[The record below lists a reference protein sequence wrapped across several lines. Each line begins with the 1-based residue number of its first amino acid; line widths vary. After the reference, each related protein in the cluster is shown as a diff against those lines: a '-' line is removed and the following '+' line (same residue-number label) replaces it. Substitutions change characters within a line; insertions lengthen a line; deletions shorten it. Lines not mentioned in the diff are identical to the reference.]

1 MLYLCIY
8 LSGRNL
14 RYVDKR
20 QPGGKTHYPLG
31 GYPPDIRR
39 ILKYLRQ
46 IARETSSTRRRRI
59 YVGYSNIYIFGF
71 WVLPPEAKPKRLSH
85 IIWKAAA
92 AAVATEF
99 CFRWDVSMSELLLAI
114 ELTFLLLLVLLSL
127 LSFPVNHP
135 FWSSF
140 LHLLQSVAGGWYRN
154 EFRWGA
160 FNF

>member
-46 IARETSSTRRRRI
+46 IARETSSTRRAAGYTLDIRI
-59 YVGYSNIYIFGF
+59 YIYIRILGF
-71 WVLPPEAKPKRLSH
+71 APRSANQ
-85 IIWKAAA
+85 
-92 AAVATEF
+92 ATVTHHLKSGGGGGD
-99 CFRWDVSMSELLLAI
+99 R
-114 ELTFLLLLVLLSL
+114 VLLSL
-127 LSFPVNHP
+127 RR
-135 FWSSF
+135 
-140 LHLLQSVAGGWYRN
+140 LHV
-154 EFRWGA
+154 
-160 FNF
+160 